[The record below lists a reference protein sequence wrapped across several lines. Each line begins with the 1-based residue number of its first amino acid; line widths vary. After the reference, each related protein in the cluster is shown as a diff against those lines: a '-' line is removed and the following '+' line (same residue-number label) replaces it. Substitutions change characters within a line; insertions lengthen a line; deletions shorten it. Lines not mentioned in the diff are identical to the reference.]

1 MRKKW
6 LLVAVAW
13 VVLGAAVFGW
23 LARAT
28 YRPAAE
34 LAHAA
39 EGAGG
44 VNLPVI
50 LKPEN
55 TPTPTPR
62 PTLVPPADGNW
73 IANGSFEEG
82 WTCLL
87 YTSVA
92 Y

>member
-44 VNLPVI
+44 GNLRAADEDVVAFTGFDF
-50 LKPEN
+50 LL
-55 TPTPTPR
+55 R
-62 PTLVPPADGNW
+62 PP
-73 IANGSFEEG
+73 
-82 WTCLL
+82 
-87 YTSVA
+87 YKSVA
-92 Y
+92 DALVKFLSR